1 MQNVAGDRKKEK
13 KKKKTEKSLK
23 RIKILLR
30 KEKRDMNVKC
40 ASGENWG
47 DDEHAVGDWSRGD
60 ARRELVE
67 TRLDR
72 LCSAAEWKAQF
83 KSDKAEY
90 LTEETVKQCA
100 RHGLF
105 SLHYL

>member
-40 ASGENWG
+40 ASSEN
-47 DDEHAVGDWSRGD
+47 
-60 ARRELVE
+60 
-67 TRLDR
+67 
-72 LCSAAEWKAQF
+72 
-83 KSDKAEY
+83 
-90 LTEETVKQCA
+90 
-100 RHGLF
+100 
-105 SLHYL
+105 